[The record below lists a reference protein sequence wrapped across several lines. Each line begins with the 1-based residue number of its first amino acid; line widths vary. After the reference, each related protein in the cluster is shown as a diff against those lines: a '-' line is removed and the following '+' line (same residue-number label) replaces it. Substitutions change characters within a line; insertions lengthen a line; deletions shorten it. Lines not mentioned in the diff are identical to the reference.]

1 MTYNTDY
8 FLKYDLMSL
17 PQHLGQFFK
26 VKGLEVEYIGPKQK
40 KTPFLFNRI
49 IKSSQPYYTFRIKI
63 IKTQSRNITIG
74 IAGIFQGKID
84 FYRLEDEKKIA
95 EEFKEGDVMQV
106 EVNREGK
113 NIMYFLNG
121 VLKETW
127 TNEELFSDGRVLLP
141 YVQLCSQNDVVGWLI
156 DSRYK

>member
-1 MTYNTDY
+1 
-8 FLKYDLMSL
+8 
-17 PQHLGQFFK
+17 
-26 VKGLEVEYIGPKQK
+26 
-40 KTPFLFNRI
+40 
-49 IKSSQPYYTFRIKI
+49 
-63 IKTQSRNITIG
+63 
-74 IAGIFQGKID
+74 
-84 FYRLEDEKKIA
+84 
-95 EEFKEGDVMQV
+95 MQV

-127 TNEELFSDGRVLLP
+127 ANEELFRDGRVLLP